1 MSKYHN
7 YSLTELNNLVP
18 YELEL
23 ITNMLLSDLED
34 IKRGREGITEP
45 IHFKP
50 NMDAYKG
57 K

>member
-7 YSLTELNNLVP
+7 YSLTELNNRVP

>member
-1 MSKYHN
+1 MSDI
-7 YSLTELNNLVP
+7 LNMVP
-18 YELEL
+18 YELE
-23 ITNMLLSDLED
+23 IYTNMLLADLED
-34 IKRGREGITEP
+34 IKRRREGITEP